1 MRRLFAFAT
10 VLLLTAPAWAD
21 FDDGLAA
28 YNRGDYETAFE
39 EWLPLAELGDADA
52 QFNLAVMYD
61 DGEGVPVNDAEAVKW
76 YRLAAEQ
83 GHTKAQTNLGVM
95 YYYGEGV
102 PVNYVQAY
110 KCFSLSAALG
120 DENSDGNLDIIAS
133 DMTHDQIA
141 EAQRLAAEWWEDY
154 QSRQ

>member
-52 QFNLAVMYD
+52 QFNLALTYD
-61 DGEGVPVNDAEAVKW
+61 DGECVPVNDAEAVKW

-110 KCFSLSAALG
+110 KWYSLSAALG
-120 DENSDGNLDIIAS
+120 NQDAAGNLELAS
-133 DMTHDQIA
+133 SKMTNEQIA
-141 EAQRLAAEWWEDY
+141 EAQALAAEWWEDY
-154 QSRQ
+154 QSRH